1 MNLQRC
7 FVDVDM
13 DKTVIAP
20 KRKMGDEITEHFDA
34 NGLVKKSKGNH
45 VRSEGFA
52 ITDVRGDLF
61 TCPDGT
67 SLAHC
72 ISQDIRMG
80 KGIATH
86 FKAKFG
92 GVQELTEQGKK
103 PGDVAV
109 LKRGQRH
116 IYYLVTKE
124 RYWHKPT
131 YLSLRSSLEA
141 MKSHALQH
149 SVTAIAM
156 PRIGCGL
163 DGLVWDRVR
172 EILTDI
178 FKDTDIKISVY
189 TI

>member
-1 MNLQRC
+1 
-7 FVDVDM
+7 M
-13 DKTVIAP
+13 DKYLITP
-20 KRKMGDEITEHFDA
+20 KRKMTEEITENFDA
-34 NGLVKKSKGNH
+34 NGDIKKSKGNH

-52 ITDVRGDLF
+52 ITEVRGDLF

-80 KGIATH
+80 KGIAYV

-92 GVQELTEQGKK
+92 GVQELTDQGKK

-109 LKRGQRH
+109 LKRGQK
-116 IYYLVTKE
+116 YVYALVTKE

-131 YLSLRSSLEA
+131 YLSVRSSLQA
-141 MKSHALQH
+141 MKRHSLQH
-149 SVTAIAM
+149 NVGAIAM
-156 PRIGCGL
+156 PRIGCGR

-172 EILTDI
+172 EILTDV

-189 TI
+189 SI